1 MRAVRLAVLAV
12 VVAGCSAK
20 DQPRE
25 PNASAAGGPG
35 PAAPEPSF
43 FPENETWPA
52 DEAVARLDDAAEGVR
67 AAVRLV
73 RLAGLR
79 PLSVPEPLPAEWAA
93 RRLGVRRLGESR
105 WALGVEQAQDGSW
118 LRGTVLVN
126 WDGSAALAAEGLD
139 EELAVLHCS
148 EDTRR
153 FPNVLVLPDRVLLL
167 NNGLAPALVGR
178 SMPGCHF
185 ECRRES
191 GRPEIALVWV
201 GGAGESRRTKVVA
214 RYRWDVLEAVF
225 AGPAA
230 DALPEPEG
238 AFFELDET
246 ASAALLPLGGRT
258 PPPAPIVITSPPPEV
273 DGPDH

>member
-1 MRAVRLAVLAV
+1 MRAARLAVLAV
-12 VVAGCSAK
+12 VVTGCSAK

-25 PNASAAGGPG
+25 PNAPTVEELA
-35 PAAPEPSF
+35 PAPPEPALFS
-43 FPENETWPA
+43 ENETWTVA
-52 DEAVARLDDAAEGVR
+52 EAVARLDDAAEGVR

-79 PLSVPEPLPAEWAA
+79 PLCVPEPLPADWAA

-105 WALGVEQAQDGSW
+105 WALGVEQTQDASR
-118 LRGTVLVN
+118 LRGTVLIN
-126 WDGSAALAAEGLD
+126 SDGSADLAAEGLD

-153 FPNVLVLPDRVLLL
+153 FPHVLVLPDRVLLL

-225 AGPAA
+225 AGPTA

-238 AFFELDET
+238 AFFELDDKR
-246 ASAALLPLGGRT
+246 SVALLPLGGRT